1 MSNIQRNEL
10 MLLQNDILGDI
21 KKAENKLDTKIF
33 KVSSSLD
40 ELKEKFEDKINHLE
54 KDFKILLQKNETL
67 KGNDSNEDK
76 IYSKINLLTKRVE
89 DNFSRL
95 DSKII
100 MLQNE
105 LKDSCYKFDKA
116 LTNNFQIPGL
126 IGERCPFSSLRN
138 FLENSYKKINES
150 LRMKNQQN
158 IDIKKYKEKLEGI
171 ILKNKN

>member
-1 MSNIQRNEL
+1 MSDIQRNEL

-76 IYSKINLLTKRVE
+76 IYSKINQIYFLHIFYIPPPFLAIINKKRPPTPWRRW
-89 DNFSRL
+89 S
-95 DSKII
+95 
-100 MLQNE
+100 
-105 LKDSCYKFDKA
+105 
-116 LTNNFQIPGL
+116 
-126 IGERCPFSSLRN
+126 
-138 FLENSYKKINES
+138 
-150 LRMKNQQN
+150 
-158 IDIKKYKEKLEGI
+158 
-171 ILKNKN
+171 